1 MQERSDKKLEHLKSY
16 VVEIAMLEFIKD
28 NNLIDIKEYKKIKN
42 KTEDEYEKYNKL
54 NNSEYSF
61 VWRKYLKYAIIQQ
74 LWKGRNE

>member
-61 VWRKYLKYAIIQQ
+61 V
-74 LWKGRNE
+74 